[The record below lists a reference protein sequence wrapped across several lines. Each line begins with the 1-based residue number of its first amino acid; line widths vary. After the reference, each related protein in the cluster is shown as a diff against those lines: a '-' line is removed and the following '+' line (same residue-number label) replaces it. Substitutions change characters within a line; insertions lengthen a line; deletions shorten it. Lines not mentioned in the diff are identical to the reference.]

1 MHPQRS
7 CPICRSE
14 ALRRVLRDATF
25 LADLGGEVNPLT
37 GVTSY
42 RCINGHVFM
51 ILPPFA
57 TDPVTQPSR
66 MFRFARPRVH
76 LTRS

>member
-7 CPICRSE
+7 CPVCRSE

-25 LADLGGEVNPLT
+25 LANLGGEVNPLT

-42 RCINGHVFM
+42 RCINGHLFM
-51 ILPPFA
+51 ILPASTTKPA
-57 TDPVTQPSR
+57 TQPAEMIPFGRLSVHMSR
-66 MFRFARPRVH
+66 
-76 LTRS
+76 S